1 MAQLMHYKKGVLP
14 NFFIIDGTCPNLART
29 LPEMIRDDKNPE
41 DIDTTLED
49 HICDAVRYSLTHIQA
64 PPQQPAKKP
73 MLQQQIEKLLEFEE
87 SDDTIDFRSM
97 N

>member
-1 MAQLMHYKKGVLP
+1 MHHKKGLLP
-14 NFFIIDGTCPNLART
+14 NFFIIDKACPNLART

-64 PPQQPAKKP
+64 PAKPAPKKP
-73 MLQQQIEKLLEFEE
+73 ALQQQIEQLLEFEE
-87 SDDTIDFRSM
+87 NDDSIDFRSM